1 MKQALIF
8 LAEGFEEIEA
18 VTPLDLLRRAGVEAK
33 FVSLNGTL
41 DVTGA
46 HGAIYHADMLFD
58 RSVAANADM
67 FILPGGMPGAQH
79 LQDHAGLGEL
89 LKAASA
95 AGKWVCAICA
105 APMVLGHLGL
115 LQGKKATIYPGM
127 EARLIGATP
136 VKERVC
142 RDGNII
148 TSCAPATAM
157 LFALELVAAL
167 MGEDAAQAIRSG
179 IVFD

>member
-18 VTPLDLLRRAGVEAK
+18 VTPLDLLRRAGVDAK
-33 FVSLNGTL
+33 FVSLSGTL
-41 DVTGA
+41 HVTGS
-46 HGAIYHADMLFD
+46 HGVVYRADMLFD
-58 RSVAANADM
+58 RNLAAQADM

-79 LQDHAGLGEL
+79 LQDHAALGEL
-89 LKAASA
+89 LKTACA

-136 VKERVC
+136 VTERVC
-142 RDGNII
+142 CDGNII
-148 TSCAPATAM
+148 TSRAPGTAIPFS
-157 LFALELVAAL
+157 LALIAAL
-167 MGEDAAQAIRSG
+167 MGEDAAKAIQSD

>member
-46 HGAIYHADMLFD
+46 HGTIYRADMLFD

-79 LQDHAGLGEL
+79 LQDHTGLGEL

-157 LFALELVAAL
+157 PFSLELVAAL
-167 MGEDAAQAIRSG
+167 MGEDTAKAIRSD